1 MTTSFSL
8 APVPKWYIADLVG
21 KPLAGGYMATFSSLN
36 HTQFKA
42 VYEDPA
48 GMFPWPYVTIPNVGS
63 LGILFDENGS
73 QGPFYFKFDSTTPA
87 DLYYIEIYD
96 FNGVLQW
103 TIDNFT
109 GVGSGGGGTITEA
122 LDLENLVPN
131 NVMYR
136 NTGPTVIDPG
146 TFTVLAP
153 GANAGLV
160 KTASLAGPDICFIK
174 NNASAT
180 DRISFPKFTL
190 GSTALTGDVT
200 PVDYLHFVCS
210 GAGAGETSKY
220 VQFPITQGCQNLTNQ
235 AVTVTIWARCTS
247 GNTSLT
253 LYFLQFYGDG
263 AGASASTRFAIQ
275 TLTLTSSWQKF
286 TMQTTVPDATGKVI
300 GGCNNDGLFLQVEYP
315 LDATTTI
322 DFTKPCVFLGTIS
335 PDQQYQTYDAIDGV
349 IDTARTGDIITSIR
363 GDARN
368 GWVPMNDG
376 TIGNSSSNAVTRA
389 ADDTFPLFDLL
400 WVMLPFYV
408 PMYDSAGTLQSRG
421 ASSVADYTANRQI
434 SLTKSLG
441 QVMAGSTNALPT
453 NDIQTYTVNHLI
465 SNSNLAVT
473 NAVVYGTGTPVT
485 LTSTG
490 APPAGLSVSTLYYS
504 IYVDAT
510 HIQLTT
516 NPGNLTP
523 ITFTDDGSGVN
534 SINSVTNGQG
544 VFAGESSHTM
554 TINEMV
560 SHNHPGSTAAVPF
573 QSPGGASHVTS
584 AGTSNAND
592 NVTANVAFQG
602 GGTPFNIVQPTTYVN
617 VFIKL

>member
-1 MTTSFSL
+1 MTTSYSL

-36 HTQFKA
+36 NAQFKA

-73 QGPFYFKFDSTTPA
+73 QGPFYFKFDSTVPD
-87 DLYYIEIYD
+87 DLYYLEIYD
-96 FNGVLQW
+96 SNGVLQW
-103 TIDNFT
+103 TINNFT
-109 GVGSGGGGTITEA
+109 GSGSGGGGVITEA
-122 LDLENLVPN
+122 FDLQNLIPN

-136 NTGPTVIDPG
+136 NTGPTAIDPS

-160 KTASLAGPDICFIK
+160 LTASLAGPDICFVK
-174 NNASAT
+174 NNGSAT

-190 GSTALTGDVT
+190 GSTPLTGDVT

-210 GAGAGETSKY
+210 SAGSGEASKY

-235 AVTVTIWARCTS
+235 DVTVTIWARCTA

-253 LYFLQFYGDG
+253 PYFLQFYGDG
-263 AGASASTRFAIQ
+263 AGASTSTRTAIQ

-300 GGCNNDGLFLQVEYP
+300 GGCNNDGLFLQVEFP

-322 DFTKPCVFLGTIS
+322 DFTKPCLFLGSIS
-335 PDQQYQTYDAIDGV
+335 PAQQYDTYDAIDGV
-349 IDTARTGDIITSIR
+349 IDTARTGDIITSVR
-363 GDARN
+363 GDSRN

-400 WVMLPFYV
+400 WGMTPFYV

-421 ASSVADYTANRQI
+421 ASSIVDYVANRQI

-441 QVMAGSTNALPT
+441 QVMAGVTNSLPSGYS
-453 NDIQTYTVNHLI
+453 QTYTVNHVV
-465 SNSNLAVT
+465 SNSDLLVA
-473 NAVVYGTGTPVT
+473 NASVFGTGSPVV
-485 LTSTG
+485 LISTG
-490 APPAGLSVSTLYYS
+490 APPAGLAVATLYYS
-504 IYVDAT
+504 IYVDST

-516 NPGNLTP
+516 NPGNLSP
-523 ITFTDDGSGVN
+523 IKPRDDHWGNGFTQSSRLN
-534 SINSVTNGQG
+534 RCRTNSVSGRCKPCH
-544 VFAGESSHTM
+544 SSRRFR
-554 TINEMV
+554 
-560 SHNHPGSTAAVPF
+560 F
-573 QSPGGASHVTS
+573 Q
-584 AGTSNAND
+584 
-592 NVTANVAFQG
+592 
-602 GGTPFNIVQPTTYVN
+602 
-617 VFIKL
+617 